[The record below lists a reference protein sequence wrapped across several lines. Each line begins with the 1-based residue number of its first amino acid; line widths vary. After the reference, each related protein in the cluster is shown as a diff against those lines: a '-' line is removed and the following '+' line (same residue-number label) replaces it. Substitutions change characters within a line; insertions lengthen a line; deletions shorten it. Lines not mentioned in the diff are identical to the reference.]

1 MQEYL
6 TTSGKTAKIPDKE
19 GRSTVLYF
27 YPRDSTSGCTVEG
40 LGFSAKFDE
49 FTAVN
54 TVIYGVSMDS
64 MESHEEFKKEFD
76 FPFELILDGDGK
88 LCEEYGVLKPKN
100 KDGLDYKG
108 IARTTFLIDSGGEV
122 VHQWD
127 EVDVKNHAEDV
138 LNVIKDLNK

>member
-1 MQEYL
+1 VEKQQKFL
-6 TTSGKTAKIPDKE
+6 IKKE
-19 GRSTVLYF
+19 DQLYCIF
-27 YPRDSTSGCTVEG
+27 TQGILQVVALLRDW
-40 LGFSAKFDE
+40 GFSAKFDE